1 VYHTIW
7 EAFYDRRCFRVLRF
21 LRLRFLECG
30 GAFFLAGADFGT
42 ETTIFAIPVLCPGMF
57 VQTDPTGNPSI
68 LTHCSYVTALG
79 EGAGTVDFLPPDI
92 FYGSRK
98 NPDVPT
104 V

>member
-1 VYHTIW
+1 
-7 EAFYDRRCFRVLRF
+7 LRF

-30 GAFFLAGADFGT
+30 GAFFLAGAGFGAD
-42 ETTIFAIPVLCPGMF
+42 TTIFAIPVLCPGMF

-92 FYGSRK
+92 LYGSRK